1 MCQVSYRLRH
11 LRSSTGQL
19 RFGTTTTCT
28 GKPTS
33 PSIPIGLAR
42 TVLHPHRIPDPA
54 TISLSLDS
62 SRLHYS
68 LVPFRF
74 TVAYADPRV
83 WMRSTAT
90 LASLAPL
97 KVFTNSDS
105 SPTRPASS
113 IQPIFSYATI
123 ISKPR
128 VPSLQYIPNPLSFRL
143 HSSLASNLVPTPRRT
158 LSNLPFPDPDLVPCR
173 LEPFVSASANRDI
186 SVQVAQRSARV
197 AEAKSHL
204 ILFTLRC

>member
-1 MCQVSYRLRH
+1 MFDCLPAQTHCQVPYRLRH

-19 RFGTTTTCT
+19 RFGTTTTRA

-105 SPTRPASS
+105 SPTRLASS

-123 ISKPR
+123 RSKPR
-128 VPSLQYIPNPLSFRL
+128 VPSLQYIPNPLHSCIFPLRYCNLLFGLTLFRT
-143 HSSLASNLVPTPRRT
+143 ASR
-158 LSNLPFPDPDLVPCR
+158 
-173 LEPFVSASANRDI
+173 I
-186 SVQVAQRSARV
+186 
-197 AEAKSHL
+197 
-204 ILFTLRC
+204 